1 MMSTVMSG
9 SRAIPVIILALA
21 CGDRPAHQEAGQPPS
36 ASTMQAGVVATP
48 TLEDKYR
55 CAVAGEHAL
64 QLVKTRDGAVKGEIF
79 EDVTYFYS
87 SELQSCLMYYHHVL
101 PGGQIADRKVVDT
114 LSNRDVLFWGGP
126 LGFQVGLPSEIN
138 TEPDFD
144 TRLKRL
150 GFPANE
156 KIPATVPE

>member
-1 MMSTVMSG
+1 MSG
-9 SRAIPVIILALA
+9 GRVISLILISLG
-21 CGDRPAHQEAGQPPS
+21 CGGRPGHQEVGQPAS
-36 ASTMQAGVVATP
+36 AATTQSVAVAAP

-64 QLVKTRDGAVKGEIF
+64 QLVKTRDGAVRGETF

-101 PGGQIADRKVVDT
+101 PGGQITDRKVVDT

-126 LGFQVGLPSEIN
+126 PGFQVGLPSEIK
-138 TEPDFD
+138 TEADFD

-156 KIPATVPE
+156 KIPTTVTE

>member
-1 MMSTVMSG
+1 MQSG
-9 SRAIPVIILALA
+9 A
-21 CGDRPAHQEAGQPPS
+21 
-36 ASTMQAGVVATP
+36 VAAP

-64 QLVKTRDGAVKGEIF
+64 QLVKARDGAVRGETF

-101 PGGQIADRKVVDT
+101 PGGQLTDRKVVDT

-126 LGFQVGLPSEIN
+126 VGFQVGLPSEIK
-138 TEPDFD
+138 TEADFD

-156 KIPATVPE
+156 KIPATVTE